1 MLSQAEDDGG
11 SETYNQMVT
20 LTRSTTPPLARRNGR
35 NRPLLGHVRHA
46 LTVALSH
53 PRQLTG
59 NPKHVQ
65 QHRARKAGPG
75 QPRGRPRSPLANLV
89 WASDQLVVGAVR
101 RTVGRQKII
110 GRSSED
116 LRILRNT

>member
-1 MLSQAEDDGG
+1 
-11 SETYNQMVT
+11 MVT

-46 LTVALSH
+46 LAVALSH

-59 NPKHVQ
+59 NPKQVQ

-75 QPRGRPRSPLANLV
+75 QPRAGTSGSGLM
-89 WASDQLVVGAVR
+89 
-101 RTVGRQKII
+101 TVGGDQVLQKQLLAGAEDGI
-110 GRSSED
+110 GGHGPAP
-116 LRILRNT
+116 